1 MLIKETPKLK
11 NGQSNR
17 FTREYVW
24 LILRVG
30 QQLAFLDSGRL
41 TFDWP
46 LLLIIANIEDLSKS

>member
-1 MLIKETPKLK
+1 MVSKT
-11 NGQSNR
+11 

-30 QQLAFLDSGRL
+30 QQFAFIDSGRL